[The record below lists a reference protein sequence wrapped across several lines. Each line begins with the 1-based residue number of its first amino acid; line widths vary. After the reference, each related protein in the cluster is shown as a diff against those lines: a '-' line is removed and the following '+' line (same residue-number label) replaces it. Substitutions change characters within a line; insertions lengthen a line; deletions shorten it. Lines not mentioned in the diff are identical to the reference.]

1 MTVEQAYTI
10 GFDVGGTSLK
20 AALVQNGKILHR
32 VNAPTPAD
40 AEPEVGIQSMVQLIE
55 ELRAEAEGSPI
66 VGVGMGV
73 AGLIDSPRGVVITS
87 PNLPRWQAVD
97 LASQVHAKTQIPVFI
112 DNDVR
117 AMALGELAYGAGQ
130 GAQNMLC
137 LTVGT
142 GVGSAIIIQG
152 DIYRG
157 SSLTAGELGHMMVV
171 HQGGRTCGCG
181 NRGCLETVAGT
192 EGILT
197 LAQQYLKRGLAPVL
211 QRLLA
216 QGQPL
221 TPQLI
226 YEAAIQND
234 AGAIAVF
241 TEVGQW
247 LGQTLAGVVNL
258 LNPERI
264 VIGGGIAQAGDFIL
278 APLRIAIDLHAF
290 ERPAQGV
297 EVLPAVLGAEAG
309 MIGAAVL
316 AETSQRN

>member
-1 MTVEQAYTI
+1 MTETAYAI

-20 AALVQNGKILHR
+20 AALVHDGKILHT
-32 VNAPTPAD
+32 VNTPTPAE
-40 AEPEVGIQSMVQLIE
+40 AEPAVGIQAMVKLIE
-55 ELRAEAEGSPI
+55 ELKSVAQGTPI
-66 VGVGMGV
+66 VGVGMGF
-73 AGLIDSPRGVVITS
+73 AGLIDGPQGVVITS
-87 PNLPRWQAVD
+87 PNMPRWQHVP
-97 LASQVHAKTQIPVFI
+97 LAEQVEQHTQLPVFI

-117 AMALGELAYGAGQ
+117 AMALGEQAYGAGQ

-137 LTVGT
+137 MTVGT
-142 GVGSAIIIQG
+142 GVGSAIILNG
-152 DIYRG
+152 EIYRG
-157 SSLTAGELGHMMVV
+157 STLTAGELGHMMVV

-211 QRLLA
+211 QRLLS
-216 QGQPL
+216 QGQAL

-278 APLRIAIDLHAF
+278 EPLRTAIQLHAF
-290 ERPAQGV
+290 ERPASGV
-297 EVLPAVLGAEAG
+297 QVLPARLGAEAG

>member
-1 MTVEQAYTI
+1 MTVKQAYTI

-20 AALVQNGKILHR
+20 AALVQDGKILHR

-55 ELRAEAEGSPI
+55 ELRAEAAGKPI

-97 LASQVHAKTQIPVFI
+97 LASQVHAQTQIPVFI

-157 SSLTAGELGHMMVV
+157 STLTAGELGHMMVV

-278 APLRIAIDLHAF
+278 APLRTAIYLHAF
-290 ERPAQGV
+290 ERPALGV
-297 EVLPAVLGAEAG
+297 EVLPALLGAEAG